1 MGARAALFGLALF
14 FGASC
19 AEVPPERPHVVFIA
33 VDDLLPRLGCYGFD
47 DAYTPH
53 MDALA
58 SEGALFQRAYAQF
71 AQCGPSRASVIT
83 GLIPE
88 RCGVLRNDADF
99 RATIGDALVLP
110 ELFREAGW
118 RTLALGK
125 VQHGQGAVDDERSW
139 SEAPWRPERW
149 QRWYASEEA
158 RAQQKAAEAEVPEAQ
173 RHLVRAVIE
182 DHADLEDGEFP
193 DALIADEAIRRI
205 AEHADG
211 GARAGEPLF
220 LAVGFLKPHLPFVS
234 PQKYWDLHQGT
245 NRVLQ
250 GQPPTG
256 APAVALHNSDELRA
270 YLDVPDE
277 GPLSPELASRLVRG
291 YRASAS
297 FVDAQVGRVLQAL
310 KESGMAEDTVVVLWG
325 DHGWHFNELGMWAK
339 QSNFEQALRVPLLIR
354 GGGVKKGDVHAFVE
368 LVDLYPTLASLAG
381 LEAPE
386 DLDGRDLAPALR
398 GGDWPSAEVAPRS
411 QYPRGQVMGRT
422 VRDEG
427 HRYTEWERGGE
438 VQATELYQSHVGVN
452 EERNL
457 VGLDVDGET
466 LARMRALL
474 RLRFA
479 RE

>member
-1 MGARAALFGLALF
+1 MRGRAALVSLALF
-14 FGASC
+14 TGVCC
-19 AEVPPERPHVVFIA
+19 AEAPSESPHIVFIS
-33 VDDLLPRLGCYGFD
+33 VDDLLPRLGCYGFG
-47 DAYTPH
+47 DAHTPH
-53 MDALA
+53 MDELA
-58 SEGALFQRAYAQF
+58 REGALFQRAYAQF

-99 RATIGDALVLP
+99 RVTIGDQRVLP

-118 RTLALGK
+118 RTLSLGK
-125 VQHGQGAVDDERSW
+125 VHHGQGAVDDERSW

-158 RAQQKAAEAEVPEAQ
+158 RARQAAAEAEAPAAQ

-182 DHADLEDGEFP
+182 DHADLDDGEFP
-193 DALIADEAIRRI
+193 DALIADEAIRKI
-205 AEHADG
+205 TEHADG

-277 GPLSPELASRLVRG
+277 GPLSPELATRLVRG

-297 FVDAQVGRVLQAL
+297 FVDAQVGRLMQAL
-310 KESGMAEDTVVVLWG
+310 EENGMAEETVVVLWG

-339 QSNFEQALRVPLLIR
+339 QTNFEQALRVPLIVR
-354 GGGVKKGDVHAFVE
+354 GGGIAAGEVDSFVE

-381 LEAPE
+381 LEAPGE
-386 DLDGRDLAPALR
+386 LDGRDLSRTLLS
-398 GGDWPSAEVAPRS
+398 GDWPDAEVAPRS

-427 HRYTEWERGGE
+427 NRYTEWEQGGE
-438 VQATELYQSHVGVN
+438 VTATELYESRVGVN
-452 EERNL
+452 EEHNL
-457 VGLDVDGET
+457 VGSGSEGET
-466 LARMRALL
+466 IARMRALL
-474 RLRFA
+474 RARFA
-479 RE
+479 Q